1 MFMPDSGTFDLLVVG
16 GGINGAGIARD
27 AAGRGLD
34 VALCEQGDL
43 GNYTS
48 SASTKL
54 IHGGLRYLEYYEFGL
69 VRKAL
74 LEREVLLGIAPH
86 IIWPMQ
92 FVMPHVKALRPAW
105 MIRAGLFLYDHL
117 GGSGSLPGSRG
128 IALRGHVAGG
138 SLRRELK
145 KGFVYSDCWVQDAR
159 LVVLNAMD
167 AAERGATVWPRTRC
181 VAAERRADDW
191 KVTLRSTIDGDEW
204 TIHAKA
210 IVNAAGPWVSNLLND
225 TGGFASRHH
234 VHLVKGSHIIVPR
247 LFEHEY
253 AYIFQHTDR
262 RVVFAIPYERDFT
275 LIGTTDVPYTGDPA
289 EARTSPEEIEYLC
302 DAVNRYFAE
311 PIGPGDV
318 VSTYAGVRPL
328 HDDSESGSA
337 SAMSRDYSLDL
348 DTREAPVLTVL
359 GGKLTTYRKLAA
371 EAMDRLTPLLG
382 GDGGGWTG
390 QKALPGGDIGE
401 AGFDA
406 FLDSLRRRY
415 TWLPEEMAWRL
426 ARNYG
431 TRVEGILAGAASL
444 DELGHHFG
452 GDLYA
457 AEVRYLMQHEWAM
470 TAEDVLWRRSKL
482 GLQLTM
488 EERADVENRMAN
500 VVAHPLPGT
509 ATR

>member
-1 MFMPDSGTFDLLVVG
+1 MMPDSGKFDLLVVG
-16 GGINGAGIARD
+16 GGINGAGIARN
-27 AAGRGLD
+27 AAGRGLS

-74 LEREVLLGIAPH
+74 IEREVLLAIAPH

-117 GGSGSLPGSRG
+117 GGSGSLPGSHG
-128 IALRGHVAGG
+128 IALRGHVAGEP
-138 SLRRELK
+138 LRPDLD

-159 LVVLNAMD
+159 LVVLNVMD

-181 VAAERRADDW
+181 VAAERRAGDW
-191 KVTLRSTIDGDEW
+191 VVTLRSTIDGEER
-204 TIHAKA
+204 TVHAKA
-210 IVNAAGPWVSNLLND
+210 IANAAGPWVSELLD
-225 TGGFASRHH
+225 DAGGFASRHQ
-234 VHLVKGSHIIVPR
+234 VYLVKGSHIIVPR
-247 LFEHEY
+247 LFDHGY
-253 AYIFQHTDR
+253 AYILQNTDR

-302 DAVNRYFAE
+302 DAVNRYFAD
-311 PIGPGDV
+311 PIGPDDV

-328 HDDSESGSA
+328 HDESRSGNASEI
-337 SAMSRDYSLDL
+337 SRDYSLDL
-348 DTREAPVLTVL
+348 DTRQAPVLTVL
-359 GGKLTTYRKLAA
+359 GGKLTTYRKLAV
-371 EAMDRLTPLLG
+371 EAMERLTPLLG
-382 GDGGGWTG
+382 NDAPEWTG
-390 QKALPGGDIGE
+390 QASLPGGDLAG

-406 FLDSLRRRY
+406 FLAALRRRY
-415 TWLPEEMAWRL
+415 PWLPEAMAWRL

-431 TRVEGILAGAASL
+431 TRADGILADATSIG
-444 DELGHHFG
+444 ELGRHFG
-452 GDLYA
+452 ADLYA
-457 AEVRYLMQHEWAM
+457 AEVRYLMEHEWAM

-482 GLQLTM
+482 GLRLTSD
-488 EERADVENRMAN
+488 ERADVENWMAN
-500 VVAHPLPGT
+500 GVVQPVPGT

>member
-1 MFMPDSGTFDLLVVG
+1 MPDSGNFDLLVVG

-27 AAGRGLD
+27 AAGRGLS

-117 GGSGSLPGSRG
+117 GGSGSLPGSHG
-128 IALRGHVAGG
+128 VALRGHVAGEP
-138 SLRRELK
+138 LRRDLN

-159 LVVLNAMD
+159 LVVLNVMD
-167 AAERGATVWPRTRC
+167 AAERGATIWPRTRC
-181 VAAERRADDW
+181 VATERRADRW
-191 KVTLRSTIDGDEW
+191 TVTLRSTIDDAER
-204 TIHAKA
+204 TLQAKA
-210 IVNAAGPWVSNLLND
+210 IVNAAGPWASGLLD
-225 TGGFASRHH
+225 DAGGFASRHQ
-234 VHLVKGSHIIVPR
+234 VHLVKGSHIIVRR
-247 LFEHEY
+247 LFDHGY
-253 AYIFQHTDR
+253 AYIFQNTDR
-262 RVVFAIPYERDFT
+262 RVVFAIPYEGDFT

-289 EARTSPEEIEYLC
+289 DARTSPEEIEYLC
-302 DAVNRYFAE
+302 DAVNRYFAD
-311 PIGPGDV
+311 PIGPDDV

-328 HDDSESGSA
+328 HDESGSGSA
-337 SAMSRDYSLDL
+337 SAISRDYSLDL

-359 GGKLTTYRKLAA
+359 GGKLTTYRKLAV
-371 EAMDRLTPLLG
+371 EAVDRLTPLLG
-382 GDGGGWTG
+382 NDAPAWTS
-390 QKALPGGDIGE
+390 QVALPGGDIGD

-406 FLDSLRRRY
+406 FLTSLQRRHP
-415 TWLPEEMAWRL
+415 WLPAGMAWRL

-431 TRVEGILAGAASL
+431 ARVDGILADATSL
-444 DELGHHFG
+444 SGLGHHFG
-452 GDLYA
+452 ADLYE
-457 AEVRYLMQHEWAM
+457 AEVRYLMDREWAM
-470 TAEDVLWRRSKL
+470 KAEDVLWRRSKL
-482 GLQLTM
+482 GLQLTA
-488 EERADVENRMAN
+488 EERAGVEDWMAN
-500 VVAHPLPGT
+500 SASEPVPG
-509 ATR
+509 AAGR

>member
-1 MFMPDSGTFDLLVVG
+1 MPDSGTFDLLVVG

-27 AAGRGLD
+27 AAGRGLS

-128 IALRGHVAGG
+128 IALRGHVAGEA
-138 SLRRELK
+138 LRRELN

-159 LVVLNAMD
+159 LVVLNAKD

-181 VAAERRADDW
+181 VAAERRARDW
-191 KVTLRSTIDGDEW
+191 AVTLRSTLDGDEW
-204 TIHAKA
+204 TVHAKA
-210 IVNAAGPWVSNLLND
+210 IANAAGPWVSGLLSD
-225 TGGFASRHH
+225 AGGFASRHK
-234 VHLVKGSHIIVPR
+234 VQLVKGSHIIVPR
-247 LFEHEY
+247 LFDHGY
-253 AYIFQHTDR
+253 AYIFQNTDR

-275 LIGTTDVPYTGDPA
+275 LIGTTDVQFTGDPA

-302 DAVNRYFAE
+302 DAVTRYFSE
-311 PIGPGDV
+311 PIGPEDV

-328 HDDSESGSA
+328 HDESGSGSA
-337 SAMSRDYSLDL
+337 SAISRDYALDL
-348 DTREAPVLTVL
+348 DTRQAPVLTVL
-359 GGKLTTYRKLAA
+359 GGKLTTYRKLAV
-371 EAMDRLTPLLG
+371 EAMDLLTPLLG
-382 GDGGGWTG
+382 NDESEWTG
-390 QKALPGGDIGE
+390 QAPLPGGDLGE

-406 FLDSLRRRY
+406 FLASMRRRY
-415 TWLPEEMAWRL
+415 PWLPEAMAWRL

-431 TRVEGILAGAASL
+431 SRVEGILADATSL
-444 DELGHHFG
+444 SELGHHFG
-452 GDLYA
+452 ADLYE
-457 AEVRYLMQHEWAM
+457 AEVRYLVDHEWAL

-488 EERADVENRMAN
+488 EERADVESRMVN
-500 VVAHPLPGT
+500 DVVHPVPGT
-509 ATR
+509 ASR

>member
-1 MFMPDSGTFDLLVVG
+1 MPESGTFDLLVVG

-74 LEREVLLGIAPH
+74 IEREVLLGIAPH

-105 MIRAGLFLYDHL
+105 MIRTGLFLYDHL
-117 GGSGSLPGSRG
+117 GGPGSLPGSRG
-128 IALRGHVAGG
+128 IRLHGHVSGDALRRD
-138 SLRRELK
+138 LR

-167 AAERGATVWPRTRC
+167 AAEHGAAIWPRTRC
-181 VAAERRADDW
+181 VAAERRADGW
-191 KVTLRSTIDGDEW
+191 VVTLRSTVDGEEW
-204 TIHAKA
+204 TVHAQA
-210 IVNAAGPWVSNLLND
+210 IANAAGPWVSGLLD
-225 TGGFASRHH
+225 DAGGFASRHQ

-247 LFEHEY
+247 LFDHGY
-253 AYIFQHTDR
+253 AYIFQNTDR

-311 PIGPGDV
+311 PIGPEDV

-328 HDDSESGSA
+328 HDDSGSGSA
-337 SAMSRDYSLDL
+337 SAMSRDYALDL
-348 DTREAPVLTVL
+348 DTRQAPVLTVL
-359 GGKLTTYRKLAA
+359 GGKLTTYRKLAV
-371 EAMDRLTPLLG
+371 EALDRLTPLLG
-382 GDGGGWTG
+382 NDAPEWTG
-390 QKALPGGDIGE
+390 QASLPGGDLGE
-401 AGFDA
+401 TGFDA
-406 FLDSLRRRY
+406 FLASLRRRY
-415 TWLPEEMAWRL
+415 PWLPEGMAWRL

-431 TRVEGILAGAASL
+431 SRVEGILADSASL
-444 DELGHHFG
+444 NELGHHFG
-452 GDLYA
+452 ADLYE
-457 AEVRYLMQHEWAM
+457 AEVRYLADHEWAM

-482 GLQLTM
+482 GLQLTAAQ
-488 EERADVENRMAN
+488 RAGVEDWMAN
-500 VVAHPLPGT
+500 RTVQPVSG
-509 ATR
+509 ATSV

>member
-1 MFMPDSGTFDLLVVG
+1 MPDSATFDLLVIG

-74 LEREVLLGIAPH
+74 REREVLLGIAPH

-117 GGSGSLPGSRG
+117 GGFGSLPGSHG
-128 IALRGHVAGG
+128 IALHGHAAGKP
-138 SLRRELK
+138 LQRNLK

-191 KVTLRSTIDGDEW
+191 VVTLRSTVDGSER
-204 TIHAKA
+204 TVHAKA
-210 IVNAAGPWVSNLLND
+210 IANAAGPWVAGLLD
-225 TGGFASRHH
+225 DAGGFASRHT

-247 LFEHEY
+247 LFDHGY
-253 AYIFQHTDR
+253 AYLFQNTDR
-262 RVVFAIPYERDFT
+262 RVIFAIPYERDFT
-275 LIGTTDVPYTGDPA
+275 LIGTTDVPYTGNPA
-289 EARTSPEEIEYLC
+289 EARTSPDEIAYLC
-302 DAVNRYFAE
+302 DAVNRYFAD
-311 PIGPGDV
+311 PIGPDDV

-328 HDDSESGSA
+328 HDESGSGNA
-337 SAMSRDYSLDL
+337 SAISRDYSLDL
-348 DTREAPVLTVL
+348 DTRQAPVLTVL
-359 GGKLTTYRKLAA
+359 GGKLTTYRKLAV
-371 EAMDRLTPLLG
+371 EALERLSPLLG
-382 GDGGGWTG
+382 HERPEWTG
-390 QKALPGGDIGE
+390 SASLPGGDLP
-401 AGFDA
+401 ATGFQGLLA
-406 FLDSLRRRY
+406 ALRDRY
-415 TWLPEEMAWRL
+415 PWLPDGMAWRL

-431 TRVEGILAGAASL
+431 TRTDEILRDAESL
-444 DELGHHFG
+444 DGLGRHFG
-452 GDLYA
+452 ADLYE
-457 AEVRYLMQHEWAM
+457 AEVRYLMDHEWAM

-482 GLQLTM
+482 GLRLTAA
-488 EERADVENRMAN
+488 ERADVEAWMTDG
-500 VVAHPLPGT
+500 VVQPVSGA
-509 ATR
+509 ASR